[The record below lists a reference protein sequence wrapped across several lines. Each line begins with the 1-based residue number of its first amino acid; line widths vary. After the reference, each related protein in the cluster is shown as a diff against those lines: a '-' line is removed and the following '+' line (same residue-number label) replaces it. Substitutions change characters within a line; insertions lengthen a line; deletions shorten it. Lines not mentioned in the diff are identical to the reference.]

1 MIQTQNSNE
10 TYHVNNND
18 NIKAT
23 EESLEEP
30 NIVTNSRQVNMNQ
43 RATFGSDIGN
53 GSKQSNLEQ
62 AINTY
67 NKSGTKFSLNDKNVN
82 SS

>member
-30 NIVTNSRQVNMNQ
+30 NIVTNSRQVNMN
-43 RATFGSDIGN
+43 
-53 GSKQSNLEQ
+53 
-62 AINTY
+62 
-67 NKSGTKFSLNDKNVN
+67 
-82 SS
+82 